1 VTLMTND
8 FRPEEAGD
16 DIFFDPLAKSAQTLF
31 GLAYTPGARRKLHRA
46 MAARRDRLGLET
58 FSDYAALLRRD
69 AGEWQHI
76 WPLALAHEGA
86 FFRPAAQ
93 FEVARDLLTE
103 WSIMA
108 PERTLR
114 VLSLGCG
121 PGYETCSLAMML
133 EETGL
138 RAKNWQVDV
147 YGLDLDEEAVSRA
160 ENAVFDEADLD
171 WLTTA
176 QRKKWFTPRAG
187 GFHFKTALAPPLH
200 LAAGNIYEPES
211 WPFSELAGTFDLIF
225 ARELT
230 YEAPPKAPRS
240 LARILRQ
247 ALAPTGFI
255 FTAPGEF
262 LPDNSGDLHLEER
275 SGVTYY
281 RRGIRRVKV
290 NRHHQTKKQK
300 SGRETV
306 DAGQPGGFIAAAVS
320 LPQRER
326 SLLAAAEKELADGRP
341 ETARVLANEAM
352 LSALDDNR
360 PSLAAWGLIVR
371 IEEALGRSDMAGA
384 VDEVVAAFA
393 NN

>member
-1 VTLMTND
+1 MTQTNND
-8 FRPEEAGD
+8 PSLQEAGD
-16 DIFFDPLAKSAQTLF
+16 LIFFDPLAKSAQTRF
-31 GLAYTPGARRKLHRA
+31 GLAYTPGARERLNRA
-46 MAARRDRLGLET
+46 MTVRRERLNLES
-58 FSDYAALLRRD
+58 FSDYAAYLRREPD
-69 AGEWQHI
+69 EWNNI

-133 EETGL
+133 EESGL
-138 RAKNWQVDV
+138 RAKNWQVDI
-147 YGLDLDEEAVSRA
+147 YGLDLNEEAVSRA
-160 ENAVFDEADLD
+160 QTAVFEEADLD
-171 WLTTA
+171 WLTPA
-176 QRKKWFTPRAG
+176 QRKKWFTPRIG
-187 GFHFKTALAPPLH
+187 GFCFKTALAPPLH
-200 LAAGNIYEPES
+200 LAVGNIYDEPEA
-211 WPFSELAGTFDLIF
+211 WPFGELAGTFDLIF
-225 ARELT
+225 ARGLT
-230 YEAPPKAPRS
+230 WEAPPRAPRN

-281 RRGIRRVKV
+281 RRGLRRIKV
-290 NRHHQTKKQK
+290 NRHHMTKKEK
-300 SGRETV
+300 AGRE
-306 DAGQPGGFIAAAVS
+306 AGAVGGAAGPAGDEAA
-320 LPQRER
+320 LPLRER
-326 SLLAAAEKELADGRP
+326 SLLSQADNELAEGRP
-341 ETARVLANEAM
+341 EAARVLVNEAM

-360 PSLAAWGLIVR
+360 PLPAAWALIAR
-371 IEEALGRSDMAGA
+371 IEESLGRPDTAKA
-384 VDEVVAAFA
+384 IAEVVGDLK
-393 NN
+393 